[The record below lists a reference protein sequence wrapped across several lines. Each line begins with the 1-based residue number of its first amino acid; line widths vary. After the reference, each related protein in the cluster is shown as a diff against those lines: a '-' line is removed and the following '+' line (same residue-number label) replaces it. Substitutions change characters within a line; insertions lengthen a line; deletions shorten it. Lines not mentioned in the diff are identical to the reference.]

1 MKTLNTIYLTE
12 DTFASANQQNNYE
25 ALSEKLAK
33 AFLANLLKVPDN
45 QITRGEPNKNEP
57 DYICQGKG
65 YEITFCMNPETILK
79 MKGQKPITSKTLNTE
94 QEMITYISAATK
106 RKSKKHYSVS
116 TTLFLVNLFPY
127 MQWEL
132 NFPVAEEI
140 TLKNYFETVSSSIL
154 NGGLKTRNQFFT
166 ALYNNYIEN
175 KIFDDILI
183 ACLTNDRRYIIYS
196 INDFS
201 NDKKFYTYFG
211 IKDNPNIPYCVITT
225 IEKGVVFE
233 PIENLYSI
241 IYAKRN

>member
-12 DTFASANQQNNYE
+12 DTFASANQQNNYG

-45 QITRGEPNKNEP
+45 KITRGEPNKNEP

-140 TLKNYFETVSSSIL
+140 TLENYFETVSSSIL